1 MKKRTNTVKR
11 PRATAKDWKNCSKAE
26 KALMKKYARDKFV
39 EHTDIPTYATI
50 ANELMELSGK
60 TDSGDYVRKA
70 TPSQVRIRL
79 NSIKAKTLL
88 KVATGLEEGDTQEN
102 TAKVFWGSQK
112 KKTTTV
118 KRARKKP
125 EPVEEPESGGE
136 TLSDSDTECWDE
148 MEQTDDNW
156 IDMPTFD
163 VPVFL
168 PNSRTVST
176 EKPRASVSGSAGAP
190 PKKRK
195 RVSNASNGIGN
206 AGSTL
211 APYWKM
217 YTADFVYVFFR
228 HSGSFLMPKI
238 SPKIDG
244 IVVLLEFEAID
255 AKSFCVEFDE
265 ARKHATLAPYWKM
278 YTADFVPKIDG
289 IVVLLEFEAIDAKS
303 FCVEFDEARKHGF
316 ELPPRFY
323 EDIFAAN
330 LHREHLCQSF
340 TIPFNQPIVPNRAFI
355 GKQITESFV
364 VYCLPLAVDTRCDEL
379 DVAF

>member
-1 MKKRTNTVKR
+1 VTLK
-11 PRATAKDWKNCSKAE
+11 
-26 KALMKKYARDKFV
+26 
-39 EHTDIPTYATI
+39 
-50 ANELMELSGK
+50 
-60 TDSGDYVRKA
+60 
-70 TPSQVRIRL
+70 
-79 NSIKAKTLL
+79 KTLP
-88 KVATGLEEGDTQEN
+88 
-102 TAKVFWGSQK
+102 KVFWGSQK

-238 SPKIDG
+238 I
-244 IVVLLEFEAID
+244 
-255 AKSFCVEFDE
+255 
-265 ARKHATLAPYWKM
+265 
-278 YTADFVPKIDG
+278 PKIDG